1 MVRLV
6 ISDNLGD
13 TTTETSNLSRAH
25 HQSRSRQS
33 DCLDIPGTRARK

>member
-6 ISDNLGD
+6 TSDNPGD
-13 TTTETSNLSRAH
+13 ATTETSNLRRAH

-33 DCLDIPGTRARK
+33 DCLDIPGTWAQK